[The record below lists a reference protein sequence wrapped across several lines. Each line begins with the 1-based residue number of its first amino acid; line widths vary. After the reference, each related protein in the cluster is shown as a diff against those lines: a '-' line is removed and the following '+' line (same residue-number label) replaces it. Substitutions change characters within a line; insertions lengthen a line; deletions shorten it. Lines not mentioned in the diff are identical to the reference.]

1 MTRRLPVEPAPGP
14 LEEYATRFDDLL
26 GTRAQRDGFRRY
38 LEERRSRV
46 SDSTGTKERMAANMN
61 GGITCRSVP

>member
-26 GTRAQRDGFRRY
+26 WALAPSAMALGATSRSGDLASATAQGRRKGWR
-38 LEERRSRV
+38 L
-46 SDSTGTKERMAANMN
+46 T
-61 GGITCRSVP
+61 